1 MNPFLQEAI
10 DLSIKNVLTG
20 GGPFG
25 AVIVKDGKIIGRGV
39 NMVTKNQDPTAHAE
53 IVAIREACMYS
64 KNFSLEGSI
73 IYSSTEPC
81 SMCYSAI
88 RWAKI
93 KDIFYSN
100 SRQDASKIGFDDLE
114 IYTEIEN
121 KITKGTR
128 MISNNALD
136 AFTAWEKSNS
146 KRY

>member
-39 NMVTKNQDPTAHAE
+39 NMVTKNEDPTAHAE

-64 KNFSLEGSI
+64 KNFSLEGCI

-121 KITKGTR
+121 KITKGTQ
-128 MISNNALD
+128 IKSDNALE
-136 AFTAWEKSNS
+136 AFKAWENSNS
-146 KRY
+146 ERY